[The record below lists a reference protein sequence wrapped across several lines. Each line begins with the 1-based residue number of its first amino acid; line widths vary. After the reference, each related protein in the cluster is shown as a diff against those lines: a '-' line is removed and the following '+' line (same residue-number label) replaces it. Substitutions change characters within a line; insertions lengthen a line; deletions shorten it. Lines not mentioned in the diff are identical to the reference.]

1 MPLLIIPI
9 ALVAWFVWFV
19 LSRKAPKDA
28 ALVAPSLDGR
38 AERASLSSA
47 KAARAL
53 PRSASRALPPA

>member
-1 MPLLIIPI
+1 MPLLIIPF

-28 ALVAPSLDGR
+28 ELASPSLDARTAR
-38 AERASLSSA
+38 AGLSSS

-53 PRSASRALPPA
+53 PRSTARALPPA